1 MINNNLNININIE
14 IEPFRCSKC
23 LEIPKIEIHIYQG
36 LPLIYNLC
44 NCNSN
49 TNLDANNFL
58 NKFTIKN
65 YVCFKCK
72 KILFISKEILICENC
87 KKIFCSD
94 CKNLHL
100 NKFNNHLF
108 NNLRE
113 REILCNFHK
122 EYFSSYCINC
132 KRNLCEK
139 CKKETIHKFHKFI
152 YDNSNSIIKN
162 DNLFYENLKTSFK
175 NMQKYN
181 EIKKI
186 LFNFVSNKEII
197 EKINKSHSQF
207 NKKNEYLYKILE
219 NIYFTYQNC
228 KPHFNYIILENVL
241 KNQEF
246 DLQIPNYN
254 INKNNYNEIMSDLL
268 KDFYNKSIII
278 QNKSPQIENINLN
291 SQKYTL
297 NNKKLI
303 KIITLENSK
312 GICVIKLLKDNRFA
326 AGLCEGKIC
335 VFSQQDYKLQFQIP
349 AHEDLIINLIE
360 FKQKDF
366 LISCSKDCYFK
377 FWKIIGNEYFLLKQ
391 IIGHKSCVE
400 NIILLKNGLYCS
412 CSFDKTIKVWHPETF
427 ACLKTINIPNYSKC
441 FIEINNC
448 LVPFVFDYA
457 IYFYDINHQFECI
470 GTIKKIDCYSPKGM
484 VKISEKKFVIGGYEN
499 LYIIDAIAIQI
510 EAIIKAH
517 NDTIWALLYLNDG
530 TLLTSGNDK
539 SIKQWDLLNY
549 KCLSVKNNAS
559 QTGIM
564 TIEMLKDQVLVSS
577 SYNTNEIR
585 VWK

>member
-186 LFNFVSNKEII
+186 LFNFVSNR
-197 EKINKSHSQF
+197 
-207 NKKNEYLYKILE
+207 KN
-219 NIYFTYQNC
+219 
-228 KPHFNYIILENVL
+228 
-241 KNQEF
+241 
-246 DLQIPNYN
+246 
-254 INKNNYNEIMSDLL
+254 
-268 KDFYNKSIII
+268 
-278 QNKSPQIENINLN
+278 
-291 SQKYTL
+291 
-297 NNKKLI
+297 
-303 KIITLENSK
+303 
-312 GICVIKLLKDNRFA
+312 
-326 AGLCEGKIC
+326 
-335 VFSQQDYKLQFQIP
+335 
-349 AHEDLIINLIE
+349 
-360 FKQKDF
+360 
-366 LISCSKDCYFK
+366 
-377 FWKIIGNEYFLLKQ
+377 
-391 IIGHKSCVE
+391 
-400 NIILLKNGLYCS
+400 
-412 CSFDKTIKVWHPETF
+412 
-427 ACLKTINIPNYSKC
+427 
-441 FIEINNC
+441 
-448 LVPFVFDYA
+448 
-457 IYFYDINHQFECI
+457 
-470 GTIKKIDCYSPKGM
+470 
-484 VKISEKKFVIGGYEN
+484 
-499 LYIIDAIAIQI
+499 
-510 EAIIKAH
+510 
-517 NDTIWALLYLNDG
+517 
-530 TLLTSGNDK
+530 
-539 SIKQWDLLNY
+539 
-549 KCLSVKNNAS
+549 
-559 QTGIM
+559 
-564 TIEMLKDQVLVSS
+564 
-577 SYNTNEIR
+577 
-585 VWK
+585 

>member
-1 MINNNLNININIE
+1 MLNNNLNINIE

-72 KILFISKEILICENC
+72 KILFNSKEILICEKC

-94 CKNLHL
+94 CKKLHL

-108 NNLRE
+108 NNLKE
-113 REILCNFHK
+113 REILCNIHK
-122 EYFSSYCINC
+122 EYFSSYCIQC
-132 KRNLCEK
+132 KKNLCEK
-139 CKKETIHKFHKFI
+139 CKKETIHKSHKFI
-152 YDNSNSIIKN
+152 YDNFIIKN
-162 DNLFYENLKTSFK
+162 DDLFYNNLKTSFK

-181 EIKKI
+181 EIKKN
-186 LFNFVSNKEII
+186 LFNFISNKEII
-197 EKINKSHSQF
+197 EKINKSHNQF
-207 NKKNEYLYKILE
+207 NQKNEYLFKILE

-228 KPHFNYIILENVL
+228 KPHFNYIILENVIN
-241 KNQEF
+241 NQEF
-246 DLQIPNYN
+246 DLQIPNYNN

-278 QNKSPQIENINLN
+278 QNKSPKIENPILN
-291 SQKYTL
+291 SQKKYTL

-303 KIITLENSK
+303 KIITIENSQ
-312 GICVIKLLKDNRFA
+312 GICALKKLHDNRFV
-326 AGLCEGKIC
+326 AGSCEGKIC
-335 VFSQQDYKLQFQIP
+335 VYSNVDFSLQFMIP
-349 AHEDLIINLIE
+349 AHNDLIINLIQ
-360 FKQKDF
+360 FKHKDF

-377 FWKIIGNEYFLLKQ
+377 FWKIVGNEYFLLREV
-391 IIGHKSCVE
+391 IGHNSCVE

-412 CSFDKTIKVWHPETF
+412 CSFDKTIKIWHPENF
-427 ACLKTINIPNYSKC
+427 SCLKTINIPNYSKC

-470 GTIKKIDCYSPKGM
+470 GKIKKIDCYSPKGM
-484 VKISEKKFVIGGYEN
+484 EKISEKKFVIGGYEN
-499 LYIIDAIAIQI
+499 LYIIDAIGIQI

-517 NDTIWALLYLNDG
+517 KDTIWALLYLNDG
-530 TLLTSGNDK
+530 TLLTSGNDN

-549 KCLSVKNNAS
+549 KCLSVKNNVNKNGVIS
-559 QTGIM
+559 
-564 TIEMLKDQVLVSS
+564 IEMLKDEVLLTT
-577 SYNTNEIR
+577 SYNVNEIR